1 MRRVPL
7 LAAVAEWFAE
17 DQLRGSS
24 WRGDGLFR
32 RLVQNAGWLL
42 SGTAVATVLGLGG
55 TVLKARALGPGLF
68 GVLAVIVAYVAIVE
82 RLATFQPAL
91 ALIKYG
97 AEALQK
103 DRPDEF
109 MGLVKVSILL
119 DLIGAVSGMA
129 LAVLG
134 ALVLADRWG
143 WYGSLNAAGGVS
155 GPELQ
160 ISHMAAVLST
170 GIAFSLTGTPNGV
183 LRLLD
188 RFRMFTLQMVLT
200 AGLAFVGAAAV
211 YLAGG
216 GLWGFLIVTL
226 VSGIVGN
233 LFLIGASLV
242 ALAQRGFL
250 HYWRAPVVSW
260 KPFLHFSGWTYV
272 TSTLDIPVRQLD
284 ILIVSVLTSFE
295 LTGIYKIIK
304 QVCALLAGLADP
316 LSQAV
321 YPQFAALV
329 ADGQERRARTYVL
342 RIGAGIA
349 ALVGPAALLLAV
361 SSPWWLGRV
370 FGSAFAAG
378 WLPLSAFLLV
388 TVASISCI
396 ALHPLFTALGYV
408 KENAT
413 VLLVANGVYLVCA
426 WLLTTA
432 LGLAG
437 LALAAGVQLVLV
449 VGLKVM
455 YMHRGRAGHA
465 GALVPGAEVRT

>member
-1 MRRVPL
+1 
-7 LAAVAEWFAE
+7 VAERFAK
-17 DQLRGSS
+17 DRPPRSS
-24 WRGDGLFR
+24 WLGDGLFR
-32 RLVQNAGWLL
+32 QLLQNAGWLL
-42 SGTAVATVLGLGG
+42 SGTAVATMLGLGG
-55 TVLKARALGPGLF
+55 TVLKAQALGPGPF

-82 RLATFQPAL
+82 RLATFQPGL

-129 LAVLG
+129 IAVLG
-134 ALVLADRWG
+134 ALALADRWG
-143 WYGSLNAAGGVS
+143 WYGTPNPAGSVGDPNLS
-155 GPELQ
+155 
-160 ISHMAAVLST
+160 ISRLAAVLST

-188 RFRMFTLQMVLT
+188 RFHMFTVQMVMT
-200 AGLAFVGAAAV
+200 ASLAFAGAAVV
-211 YLAGG
+211 YSAGG

-226 VSGIVGN
+226 VSGVIGR
-233 LFLIGASLV
+233 LFLVGASLV
-242 ALAQRGFL
+242 ALAERGL
-250 HYWRAPVVSW
+250 LRHWRAPATSW

-272 TSTLDIPVRQLD
+272 TSTLDLPIRQLD
-284 ILIVSVLTSFE
+284 ILIVSALTSFE
-295 LTGIYKIIK
+295 VTGIYKIIK

-316 LSQAV
+316 LGQAV

-329 ADGQERRARTYVL
+329 ADGRQPQARTYVV
-342 RIGAGIA
+342 RIGAVIA
-349 ALVGPAALLLAV
+349 AAVGPAALLLAAF
-361 SSPWWLGRV
+361 SPWWLGRV

-378 WLPLSAFLLV
+378 WLPLGAFLLV
-388 TVASISCI
+388 TVCSVSCI
-396 ALHPLFTALGYV
+396 AVHPLFTALGYV
-408 KENAT
+408 KENAI
-413 VLLVANGVYLVCA
+413 VLLAANSVYLVCA

-437 LALAAGVQLVLV
+437 LAIAAGVQLALV

-455 YMHRGRAGHA
+455 YMRRGKAGPA
-465 GALVPGAEVRT
+465 GPIVPEVEIRT

>member
-7 LAAVAEWFAE
+7 LGAVAERFAK
-17 DQLRGSS
+17 DRPGRSS
-24 WRGDGLFR
+24 WLGDGLFR
-32 RLVQNAGWLL
+32 RLLQNAGWLL
-42 SGTAVATVLGLGG
+42 SGTAIVTVLALGA

-82 RLATFQPAL
+82 RLATFQPGL

-103 DRPDEF
+103 DRPEEF

-129 LAVLG
+129 IAVLG
-134 ALVLADRWG
+134 ALALADRWG
-143 WYGSLNAAGGVS
+143 GYGTSNAASGVS
-155 GPELQ
+155 GPDSQ
-160 ISHMAAVLST
+160 ISYMAAVLSM

-188 RFRMFTLQMVLT
+188 RFHMFTVQMVLT
-200 AGLAFVGAAAV
+200 AGLAFAGAAVV
-211 YLAGG
+211 YVAGG

-226 VSGIVGN
+226 VSGVVGR
-233 LFLIGASLV
+233 LFLVGASLV
-242 ALAQRGFL
+242 ALAERGL
-250 HYWRAPVVSW
+250 LRHWRAPVTSW
-260 KPFLHFSGWTYV
+260 KPFLRFSGWTYV
-272 TSTLDIPVRQLD
+272 TSTLDLPVRQLD
-284 ILIVSVLTSFE
+284 ILIVSVVTSFE
-295 LTGIYKIIK
+295 VTGMYKIIK

-321 YPQFAALV
+321 YPQFASLV
-329 ADGQERRARTYVL
+329 ADGQERRARTYVV
-342 RIGAGIA
+342 RIGGVIA
-349 ALVGPAALLLAV
+349 ATVGPAALLMAV
-361 SSPWWLGRV
+361 FSPWWLGRV

-388 TVASISCI
+388 TVCSVSCI
-396 ALHPLFTALGYV
+396 AIHPLFTALGYV
-408 KENAT
+408 KENAV
-413 VLLVANGVYLVCA
+413 VLLIANGVYLVCA

-432 LGLAG
+432 LGLVG
-437 LALAAGVQLVLV
+437 LALAAGVQLILV

-455 YMHRGRAGHA
+455 YMHRGRAGRARA
-465 GALVPGAEVRT
+465 GAPIKEVRG